1 MKESFRDYVMLDN
14 NGIYKL
20 KLKKNTNNIEG
31 KYNADFIKSLSFC
44 VLNKDFQS
52 INELQSEL
60 GDDVLLFLYDNPGR
74 DYCEYYFHNVSKNY
88 LTNDYIEHIRDKYN
102 IFRDISNREAR
113 IEIYESQKF
122 NYNSNLFIEFFK
134 NTYPAKE
141 YVNLSLPCAY

>member
-20 KLKKNTNNIEG
+20 KKNANNIG
-31 KYNADFIKSLSFC
+31 CKYNADFIKSLSFC

-60 GDDVLLFLYDNPGR
+60 GDDVLLFLYENPGR

-88 LTNDYIEHIRDKYN
+88 LTDDYIEHIRDKYN
-102 IFRDISNREAR
+102 IFSNTSNREAWN
-113 IEIYESQKF
+113 EIYESQKF
-122 NYNSNLFIEFFK
+122 NHHSDLFIEFFK
-134 NTYPAKE
+134 KTYPSKE
-141 YVNLSLPCAY
+141 YVNLSLPYAI